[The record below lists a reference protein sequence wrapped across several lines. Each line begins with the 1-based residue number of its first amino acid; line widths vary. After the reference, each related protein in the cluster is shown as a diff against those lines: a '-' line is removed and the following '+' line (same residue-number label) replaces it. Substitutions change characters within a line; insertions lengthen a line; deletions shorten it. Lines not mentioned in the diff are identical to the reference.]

1 MPARTGINWPQFR
14 GPRASG
20 IAEGFKTP
28 VSWSVPEKK
37 NVAWKTPL
45 PGLSHSSPVIWG
57 DQLFVATAISAK
69 DNSVK
74 VGLYGDIDSV
84 KDDAIHE
91 WRVYCVNKKTGKVL
105 WQQTA
110 CKGVPKVKRHTK
122 ASHASSTVTTD
133 GKSVVAFFGSEGL
146 YCFDAKSGKLRWK
159 RDFGVL
165 DSGFFMVPDA
175 QWGFASSPIL
185 VDGKVVI
192 QCDVQKGSFVAAL
205 DLKNGKTLWK
215 TDRADVP
222 TWSTPALCE
231 EGGRRQIVL
240 NGWKHIGGYDLATGK
255 QLWKLIGGGDIPV
268 PTPVVGQGLIFV
280 TNAHGRMAPIYA
292 VKPKAIGEINLPSDN
307 VGHPDVAW
315 FKIRDGAYMQTPLI
329 YGPYLYICRDNG
341 VLGCYNA
348 KTGEQVYQERLGTGR
363 TGFSA
368 SAVAGDGKLYFTGEE
383 GAIYVVQAGPNFK
396 VLATNEM
403 DEVCMATPALSEGN
417 LYFRTQGNL
426 VAIRS

>member
-1 MPARTGINWPQFR
+1 MPNRTGIDWPQFR

-37 NVAWKTPL
+37 GMAWKTPL

-57 DQLFVATAISAK
+57 DRLFVATAISGK
-69 DNSVK
+69 DNNVK
-74 VGLYGDIDSV
+74 VGLYGDIASVEDS
-84 KDDAIHE
+84 AQHE
-91 WRVYCVNKKTGKVL
+91 WRVYCLDKRSGKVL
-105 WQQTA
+105 WQQTV
-110 CKGVPKVKRHTK
+110 CRGVPKVKRHTK
-122 ASHASSTVTTD
+122 ASHASSTVATD

-146 YCFDAKSGKLRWK
+146 YCLDAKSGKLRWK
-159 RDFGVL
+159 RDFGTL
-165 DSGFFMVPDA
+165 DSGYFMVPDA

-185 VDGKVVI
+185 VDGKVVV

-205 DLKNGKTLWK
+205 DLKSGKTLWK

-231 EGGRRQIVL
+231 EAGRKQIVV

-255 QLWKLIGGGDIPV
+255 SLWKLVGGGDIPV
-268 PTPVVGQGLIFV
+268 PTPIVAHGLIYL
-280 TNAHGRMAPIYA
+280 TNAHGRMAPVYA
-292 VKPKAIGEINLPSDN
+292 VKPKATGEINLPSDN

-315 FKIRDGAYMQTPLI
+315 FKTRDGAYMQTPLV
-329 YGPYLYICRDNG
+329 YGAHLYICRDNG
-341 VLGCYNA
+341 ILGCYDA
-348 KTGEQVYQERLGTGR
+348 KTGDKVYQERLGTGR

-383 GAIYVVQAGPNFK
+383 GTIYVVQAGPTFK

-403 DEVCMATPALSEGN
+403 DEVCMATPALSEGT
-417 LYFRTQGNL
+417 LYFRTQGHL
-426 VAIRS
+426 VAVR